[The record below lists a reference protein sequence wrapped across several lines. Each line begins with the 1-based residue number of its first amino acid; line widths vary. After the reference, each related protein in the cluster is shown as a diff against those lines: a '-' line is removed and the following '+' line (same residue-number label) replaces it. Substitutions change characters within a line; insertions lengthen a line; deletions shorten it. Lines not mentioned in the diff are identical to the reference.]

1 MIVTMTIIIAQK
13 TTTGV
18 LLAAD
23 NHSHDGTRRTLMATP
38 KLVQVS
44 PRVAYGTSGHTRLAN
59 ILRGKLDFP
68 VPDDYD
74 EKSKGL
80 VFDIYES
87 KLAAFFRNIVKGE
100 FPELTMWA
108 IVAVDDVIFDVGPDG
123 GLIRVADS
131 FTATGSAELVAL
143 GALHAL
149 ATSKSLPMHSIHHFD
164 PEFAKE
170 SALQALEACAAFI
183 DSIRPPWSF
192 VETKKPA

>member
-1 MIVTMTIIIAQK
+1 MIATMTIIIAQK

-131 FTATGSAELVAL
+131 FTATGEAELVAL

-149 ATSKSLPMHSIHHFD
+149 GATGQITD
-164 PEFAKE
+164 
-170 SALQALEACAAFI
+170 ALCNRDIAEMMMTKALNACAAFI
-183 DSIRPPWSF
+183 DSIRPPWTF
-192 VETKKPA
+192 VETKKPV

>member
-1 MIVTMTIIIAQK
+1 MIATMTIIIAQK

-80 VFDIYES
+80 VLDIYES

-100 FPELTMWA
+100 YPESKMWA
-108 IVAVDDVIFDVGPDG
+108 LVAVDDVIFDVGPDG

-149 ATSKSLPMHSIHHFD
+149 GATGQITD
-164 PEFAKE
+164 
-170 SALQALEACAAFI
+170 ALCNRDIAEMMMTKALNACAAFI
-183 DSIRPPWSF
+183 DSIRPPWTF
-192 VETKKPA
+192 VETKKPV